1 MEHITTWK
9 IPLIPLS
16 RNNAKGGHISKNNK
30 FIKVGG
36 IHTLGC
42 DEASFLA
49 FLEVVPL
56 LIDDVIPSN
65 NDFIEN
71 DIANIKSLIN
81 TGGLNMLKQTSIAFG
96 TISNKGIIMS
106 IILKNTN
113 ATIITGNNIGINS
126 GPTTN
131 LSIIGLPIKI
141 KL

>member
-1 MEHITTWK
+1 RK
-9 IPLIPLS
+9 
-16 RNNAKGGHISKNNK
+16 RAKGGHINKNNK

-42 DEASFLA
+42 DETSIFDFLG
-49 FLEVVPL
+49 VVPL
-56 LIDDVIPSN
+56 LTEDVIPSN
-65 NDFIEN
+65 NDLIEN
-71 DIANIKSLIN
+71 VTPNITSLIN

-96 TISNKGIIMS
+96 TISSNGKIMS